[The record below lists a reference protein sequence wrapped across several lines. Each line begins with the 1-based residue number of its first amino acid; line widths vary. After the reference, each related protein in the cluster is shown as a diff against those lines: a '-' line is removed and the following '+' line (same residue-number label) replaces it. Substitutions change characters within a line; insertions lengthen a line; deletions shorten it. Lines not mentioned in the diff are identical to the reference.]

1 MLSGDNGINIEAII
15 QKETTAEQV
24 PVIILTQRVRER
36 VMNDALAQVEA
47 LDDILG
53 KVTRIRVETLKD

>member
-1 MLSGDNGINIEAII
+1 
-15 QKETTAEQV
+15 V
-24 PVIILTQRVRER
+24 PVIILTQRVKER